1 MSPVALREEI
11 HQVRLNRFVNIGT
24 LVLVNLL
31 WAAQYPAYKTASDHM
46 EPAALNFWTLL
57 FATFLLLPF
66 LLFFNRRQPNVGTR
80 LDRRS
85 ALDFV
90 LLGALG
96 ILPPSLLLSWG
107 IARSTASNAALI
119 QLTIPVLMVL
129 LATMLLGERLTA
141 LRGAGLVLA
150 LAGTVVTSK
159 PDVSGDVVSTRML
172 VGNIA
177 VLASGLGSAFYNTY
191 SKKVL
196 PRFGELRVLVY
207 TYVVGCAACAAI
219 SCVADDRPF
228 YLVGGYPVSVW
239 LSIAILG
246 SLTWGIAMVLW
257 MWVLRR
263 LEAVQVSVSI
273 YLLSI
278 FGVLLSALT
287 LGERIRLPQIA
298 GGLLVFA
305 ATFLTSEY
313 DSRRESA
320 RRAVSQSSRLE

>member
-1 MSPVALREEI
+1 M
-11 HQVRLNRFVNIGT
+11 RLNRYVNSGT

-46 EPAALNFWTLL
+46 APAALNFWTLL
-57 FATFLLLPF
+57 FAAVLLTP
-66 LLFFNRRQPNVGTR
+66 LLAFSQRRQPAAAR
-80 LDRRS
+80 LDCRS

-90 LLGALG
+90 LLGTLG

-129 LATMLLGERLTA
+129 LATLLLGERVTP
-141 LRGAGLVLA
+141 LRVASLLLA
-150 LAGTVVTSK
+150 LAGTVVTSR

-177 VLASGLGSAFYNTY
+177 VLLSGLGSAFYNTY

-207 TYVVGCAACAAI
+207 TYFVACAFCGAI
-219 SCVADDRPF
+219 SAAVDDRPF
-228 YLVGGYPVSVW
+228 YLPGGYPGSVW
-239 LSIAILG
+239 LSIGVLG
-246 SLTWGIAMVLW
+246 TLTWGIAMVLW
-257 MWVLRR
+257 MWVLNR

-278 FGVLLSALT
+278 FGVLLSAIA
-287 LGERIRLPQIA
+287 LGERIRLPQIL
-298 GGLLVFA
+298 GGLMVVG

-313 DSRRESA
+313 EARREKSRRTG
-320 RRAVSQSSRLE
+320 AVAP